1 MNKVKKQHSINNEIR
16 ANQVRLAEDGR
27 IVSLLE
33 AKNLAESKGLDLVLI
48 NENSNPPIV
57 KIMNYEKFIY
67 EAGKKPKNKALDLK
81 EIKIGPNTSENDL
94 SYRVKQIIEFLGKG
108 HKVKISMKFK
118 GREVVHLESSQKLI
132 LRMITEVDSV
142 GSPEFIPKL
151 EGKVLFVIIRPKTKN

>member
-67 EAGKKPKNKALDLK
+67 EAGKNLK
-81 EIKIGPNTSENDL
+81 IK
-94 SYRVKQIIEFLGKG
+94 
-108 HKVKISMKFK
+108 H
-118 GREVVHLESSQKLI
+118 
-132 LRMITEVDSV
+132 
-142 GSPEFIPKL
+142 
-151 EGKVLFVIIRPKTKN
+151 